1 MCGRNETELIECT
14 DRLAQTSKLDA
25 IAVPHVA
32 SSHWPPVP
40 YIYRTQTFTSSVTH
54 KSQAKK
60 KKPAEAFVDLLHEP
74 HSMPPETT
82 SEPSESGVSSTIFK
96 DTELTLGLPGDARS
110 PALAGS
116 RTCTKRGFIETVD
129 LNLGSSTSKPRGKTL
144 ADEDDKS
151 ENIVTGAGKAPA
163 AK

>member
-1 MCGRNETELIECT
+1 
-14 DRLAQTSKLDA
+14 
-25 IAVPHVA
+25 
-32 SSHWPPVP
+32 
-40 YIYRTQTFTSSVTH
+40 
-54 KSQAKK
+54 
-60 KKPAEAFVDLLHEP
+60 
-74 HSMPPETT
+74 MPTETT
-82 SEPSESGVSSTIFK
+82 SEPSESDVTSTIFK
-96 DTELTLGLPGDARS
+96 DTELTLGLPGEARS
-110 PALAGS
+110 PAPTGGS